1 MCYLGD
7 FQLGDRLPIKVLC
20 TNAAGLPISPDEA
33 PTASFY
39 AAGSATAAFS
49 VALPA
54 ADPTDATGLFLLAVH
69 LDGRLSEG
77 NYAVQLAWTV
87 SGSPRAE
94 LRKFTVI
101 PGGNKDG
108 AVVAMY
114 HYRRPHADFLI
125 QQTDGRKL
133 LRGAN
138 PTI

>member
-1 MCYLGD
+1 MYLGD
-7 FQLGDRLPIKVLC
+7 FQRGDRLPLKVLC
-20 TNAAGLPISPDEA
+20 TNAAGLPVNPDEA
-33 PTASFY
+33 PTATFY
-39 AAGSATAAFS
+39 AAGSTTPAFS
-49 VALPA
+49 VALPP
-54 ADPTDATGLFLLAVH
+54 ADPVDATGLFLLAVH

-77 NYAVQLAWTV
+77 YYGVQLSWVV

-94 LRKFTVI
+94 LRKFCVI

-108 AVVAMY
+108 AVVSMY

-133 LRGAN
+133 LRGQN